1 MNFFEQLMNIE
12 IKKSMGIYNTIDEFF
27 CLFLNK
33 ISRETNKNIL
43 MVVNSIYEANKLYNS
58 LIDYHKNTYL
68 FPMDD
73 FLTSEALAISPD
85 LMINRLETI
94 NKILEN
100 DNSIVITNLTGY
112 LRFLPLKEDYQKSII
127 SLEVGNT
134 IEPKSLINKLVSIGY
149 TRDTIVNKTGEFASR
164 GYIVDIFPIAEDNPI
179 RIEFFDDEIESIR
192 YFDPDNQKSISESK
206 KVIIRPFSEFL
217 TTKNVLEEQFNKQKY
232 LPNYEKITNISN
244 YLENCIT
251 IFKDYEQLETSYLN
265 ILEETIEFR
274 REKDIEFKG
283 NYMHEFNKLD
293 VEYPIYYYSLN
304 NLSANDNVSKMYD
317 LNVKTIN
324 NFGEN
329 SERINEFIN
338 KQINDNKTVLI
349 CLKKYQIRSIKKH
362 LNMKLVDS
370 YFDNIKLNQVN
381 IIENELTKGFIY
393 KDFVVL
399 TANELFKN
407 IEKKN
412 KYTTKYKYSATID
425 DLNKLSVGDY
435 VVHNIHGIG
444 IYNGIKTLTLNDI
457 TKDYL
462 EILYQGTDKIYIPV
476 EKIEYLTKFSGRE
489 GVKPKLNKL
498 GGTEWQK
505 TKARIRTKVTDIAER
520 LIKLYAERESRKGFA
535 FSPDCDLSIDFEND
549 FQHDLTIDQ
558 KRAIA
563 QIKEDMESSVPMD
576 RLLCGDVGFG
586 KTEVAFV
593 AAFKSILD
601 SKQVLFLCPTT
612 ILSKQHYDNALT
624 RFQNFPVNIALLN
637 RFTTP
642 KEVNRIVNGLKEGT
656 IDMVIGTHRLLSDDI
671 KLKDLGLL
679 IIDEEQRF
687 GVAHKEKIKE
697 YKTNIDVLTLTA
709 TPIPRTLQMSLV
721 GIRSLSLI
729 ETPPINRYPIQT
741 YVVEEN
747 KQILREA
754 IYKELSREGQVFIL
768 YNRVQSIKEFAA
780 RIHNIVPDA
789 RICIAHG
796 QMNKTEL
803 EDTIYKFVNYEYDI
817 LICTTIIETGIDIPN
832 VNTLIIMDADRFG
845 LSQLYQIRGR
855 VGRSDKFAYAYLM
868 YQPFKSLTETAV
880 KRLNVIKEFTE
891 LGSGFS
897 IATRDL
903 SIRGA
908 GDILGSEQ
916 AGFIDSVGI
925 DLYLKILNEEVEKI
939 NTGITEEEEEET
951 DSFKPLIEVTTH
963 IDDNYVSDE
972 ELKIEIHKKI
982 NSIDS
987 ENKFNEIKAE
997 LEDRF
1002 GKLDEDLIVYM
1013 YEEWFEK
1020 LAKKLKIS
1028 NIHQNKNS
1036 IELVFPEEVVSKID
1050 TEEIFM
1056 DAFEVTNMFRF
1067 KSKGTNLIIILDI
1080 IKLEKHPIYY
1090 LVDLLNKIDVK
1101 FGNIIDKKEGN

>member
-1 MNFFEQLMNIE
+1 MNFFNQLIDVSIE
-12 IKKSMGIYNTIDEFF
+12 KDMGIYNTTDEFF

-33 ISRETNKNIL
+33 ISNETGKNIL
-43 MVVNSIYEANKLYNS
+43 MVVNTIYEANKLYNS

-94 NKILEN
+94 NKVLEN
-100 DNSIVITNLTGY
+100 KQNIVITNLMGY
-112 LRFLPLKEDYQKSII
+112 LRFLPMKEEYEKSII
-127 SLEVGNT
+127 DLKVGSI
-134 IEPKSLINKLVSIGY
+134 IEPNQLVEKLSTIGY
-149 TRDTIVNKTGEFASR
+149 TRDTLVNKTGEFGVR
-164 GYIVDIFPIAEDNPI
+164 GFIIDVFPIDEENPI

-192 YFDPDNQKSISESK
+192 YFNPDTQKSISKIEEIK
-206 KVIIRPFSEFL
+206 IKPFSEFL
-217 TTKNVLEEQFNKQKY
+217 TTKNVVEEHFSKQKY
-232 LPNYEKITNISN
+232 LPKYTKTTNIGD
-244 YLENCIT
+244 YLDDNIT
-251 IFKDYEQLETSYLN
+251 IFKDYEQLDTSYLN
-265 ILEETIEFR
+265 ILEDTVEFR
-274 REKDIEFKG
+274 SEKDSDFEGK
-283 NYMHEFNKLD
+283 YMNDFSNLS

-304 NLSANDNVSKMYD
+304 NLNSNEKVSKMYD
-317 LNVKTIN
+317 FGIKTIN
-324 NFGEN
+324 NLNED
-329 SERINEFIN
+329 SEQINEFIR
-338 KQINDNKTVLI
+338 KQIDSKKTVII
-349 CLKKYQIRSIKKH
+349 CLKKYQIRSMRQH
-362 LNMKLVDS
+362 LNMKLLDTT
-370 YFDNIKLNQVN
+370 FENIHLGQVN
-381 IIENELTKGFIY
+381 VVEGELSRGFIY

-399 TANELFKN
+399 TAKELFKN
-407 IEKKN
+407 VEKKN
-412 KYTTKYKYSATID
+412 RYSTKYKYSSTIED
-425 DLNKLSVGDY
+425 INKLSIGDY
-435 VVHNIHGIG
+435 VVHNVHGIG
-444 IYNGIKTLTLNDI
+444 IYNGIKTLTLNNI
-457 TKDYL
+457 AKDYL

-489 GVKPKLNKL
+489 GVVPKVNKL

-505 TKARIRTKVTDIAER
+505 TKTRIRNKVTDIASR

-549 FQHDLTIDQ
+549 FQHELTVDQ
-558 KRAIA
+558 KRAII
-563 QIKEDMESSVPMD
+563 QIKQDMESPVPMD

-612 ILSKQHYDNALT
+612 ILSKQHYDNAIA
-624 RFQNFPVNIALLN
+624 RFKNFPVNIGLLN

-642 KEVNRIVNGLKEGT
+642 KEVNRILTGLKDGT

-697 YKTNIDVLTLTA
+697 YKSNVDVLTLTA

-729 ETPPINRYPIQT
+729 ETPPVNRYPVQT
-741 YVVEEN
+741 YVIEEN
-747 KQILREA
+747 KQILKEA
-754 IYKELSREGQVFIL
+754 IYKELSRNGQVFIL
-768 YNRVQSIKEFAA
+768 YNRVQTINEFAT
-780 RIHNIVPDA
+780 RIHDIVPDA

-796 QMNKTEL
+796 QMNKTDL
-803 EDTIYKFVNYEYDI
+803 EDTIYNFVNYEYDI

-925 DLYLKILNEEVEKI
+925 DLYLKILNEEVEKLNNGEI
-939 NTGITEEEEEET
+939 SAEEEEADT
-951 DSFKPLIEVTTH
+951 YKPLIEVATH
-963 IDDNYVSDE
+963 IEDNYVSDE

-987 ENKFNEIKAE
+987 EEKFNEVKNE

-1002 GKLDEDLIVYM
+1002 GKLSEDLIVYM

-1020 LAKKLKIS
+1020 LALKLKIS

-1036 IELVFPEEVVSKID
+1036 IELVFPEEVVQQLD
-1050 TEEIFM
+1050 TEEVFM

-1067 KSKGTNLIIILDI
+1067 KSKGSNLIIILDI
-1080 IKLEKHPIYY
+1080 IKLEKHPIFY
-1090 LVDLLNKIDVK
+1090 LVELMNKIDVK
-1101 FGNIIDKKEGN
+1101 FGNNLD